1 MKKYALAAL
10 VMSLL
15 FVTNASA
22 QQNST
27 GGGFKG
33 PSAEDNL
40 NTVQDILDATWLS
53 DGTYVTVVGKITMS
67 LGNELY
73 TFTDSTGSM
82 TIEIDD
88 DEWRG
93 QTVTPDHTIKIKGE
107 IDKNDSDSA
116 VDVESIEIVQ

>member
-1 MKKYALAAL
+1 MKKYAVAAM

-22 QQNST
+22 QQNNA

-93 QTVTPDHTIKIKGE
+93 QTVTPDHTIKVKGE

>member
-22 QQNST
+22 QQNSM

>member
-1 MKKYALAAL
+1 MKKCAVAALA
-10 VMSLL
+10 MSLL
-15 FVTNASA
+15 FVTNVFA
-22 QQNST
+22 QQNT
-27 GGGFKG
+27 AGGGFKG